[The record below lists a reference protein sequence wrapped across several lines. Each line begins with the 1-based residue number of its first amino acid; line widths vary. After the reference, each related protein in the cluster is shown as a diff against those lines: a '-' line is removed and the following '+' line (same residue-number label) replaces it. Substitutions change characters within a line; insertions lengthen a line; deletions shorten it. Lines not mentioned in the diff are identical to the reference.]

1 MNIKKFFKEFVRVYG
16 GMILVV
22 IDAILEILKLAIE
35 TMQEI
40 LQDTSKLI
48 NFKLNK

>member
-1 MNIKKFFKEFVRVYG
+1 M
-16 GMILVV
+16 V